1 MADPDLTTDPHAT
14 TDPGPGPT
22 ADPGLADDP
31 EPPVNRR
38 VLLVDRGHG
47 PITEDLFRIDETA
60 VPEPGPGDVVVRNVY
75 LSCDPYLVGRIH
87 TGFPLDE
94 PVTVRV
100 VGVVAASANP
110 AWPVGT
116 VVWGFLGWEL
126 YSLAP
131 GAAGLERVDVDA
143 GPISYAISVLGM
155 PGLTAYVGLVDIG
168 RPVPGDTVYVSSAA
182 GAVGSIAGQL
192 ARLAGARVVGSA
204 GSAAKCRHVEDE
216 LGFDACFDRRVVEV
230 GAGLDRHCPDG
241 IDVYFD
247 NVGGATLDAV
257 LARLRPHARIP
268 VCGQIST
275 YTRPGPGLTNIIAML
290 RQRATMTGFSIYDH
304 THRLPEF
311 RDRMRT
317 WLADGDVVYHQDIQV
332 GIDRVPAAF
341 VGMLNGSGIGK
352 RLVRVG
358 PDPHRTG
365 DRTPPRP

>member
-1 MADPDLTTDPHAT
+1 MPDPDAHRPPHPDPV
-14 TDPGPGPT
+14 
-22 ADPGLADDP
+22 DDP
-31 EPPVNRR
+31 TPAVNRR
-38 VLLVDRGHG
+38 VLLAGRGDG
-47 PITEDLFRIDETA
+47 PITEALFRVDETA

-87 TGFPLDE
+87 TVFPLDE
-94 PVTVRV
+94 PVTARV

-110 AWPVGT
+110 AWPPGT

-126 YSLAP
+126 YTLVP
-131 GAAGLERVDVDA
+131 GAAGLERVDLDA

-155 PGLTAYVGLVDIG
+155 PGLTAYVGMVDLG

-204 GSAAKCRHVEDE
+204 GSEAKCRYVEEE
-216 LGFDACFDRRVVEV
+216 LGFDACFNRRTVEV
-230 GAGLDRHCPDG
+230 GDGLDRHCPDG

-257 LARLRPHARIP
+257 LARLNPHARIP

-275 YTRPGPGLTNIIAML
+275 YSEAGPGLTNIMAML

-311 RDRMRT
+311 RARMGR
-317 WLADGDVVYHQDIQV
+317 WLADGAVVYHQDI
-332 GIDRVPAAF
+332 
-341 VGMLNGSGIGK
+341 
-352 RLVRVG
+352 
-358 PDPHRTG
+358 
-365 DRTPPRP
+365 